1 MFLLVQD
8 FMSRGALTLSPD
20 ASMFEAMR
28 LCHDRRIRHI
38 PILENDRLVGIVSD
52 RDIRAVSPP
61 LGDSQRVSTMKEK
74 RVVDVMTRK
83 VVTTHPQDTIVHAS
97 REMYERRINAL
108 PVVAEEALVGIITT
122 SDVMRAL
129 VMISGG
135 LEPGV
140 SRIAVR
146 ARKPGVLGEVAD
158 IIREQGVDVFSVLS
172 SPQKVSAYDRTLVFQ
187 LVIKDPSSVVRSLE
201 EAGFEVSWSDSTVP
215 SDEVAR

>member
-1 MFLLVQD
+1 MT
-8 FMSRGALTLSPD
+8 RGALTLSPD

-28 LCHDRRIRHI
+28 LCHDRRLRHI
-38 PILENDRLVGIVSD
+38 PILEDDRLVGIISD
-52 RDIRAVSPP
+52 RDIRDVSPP
-61 LGDSQRVSTMKEK
+61 LGDSHRVSTMKEK
-74 RVVDVMTRK
+74 RVGDVMTPK
-83 VVTTHPQDTIVHAS
+83 VVTTHPQDTIVHAA

-108 PVVAEEALVGIITT
+108 PVVTEEGLVGIITT

-129 VMISGG
+129 VTFSGG

-146 ARKPGVLGEVAD
+146 ARKPGALAEVAD

-172 SPQKVSAYDRTLVFQ
+172 SPQKISAYDRTLLFH
-187 LVIKDPSSVVRSLE
+187 LMIKDPSSVVRSLKG
-201 EAGFEVSWSDSTVP
+201 AGFEVFWSDNTVP

>member
-1 MFLLVQD
+1 VVLLVQD
-8 FMSRGALTLSPD
+8 FMTRGALTLSPD

-28 LCHDRRIRHI
+28 LCHDRRLRHI
-38 PILENDRLVGIVSD
+38 PILEDDRLVGIISD
-52 RDIRAVSPP
+52 RDIRDVSPP
-61 LGDSQRVSTMKEK
+61 LGDSHRVSTMKEK
-74 RVVDVMTRK
+74 RVGDVMTPK
-83 VVTTHPQDTIVHAS
+83 VVTTHPQDTIVHAA

-108 PVVAEEALVGIITT
+108 PVVTEEGLVGIITT

-129 VMISGG
+129 VTFSGG

-146 ARKPGVLGEVAD
+146 ARKPGALAEVAD

-172 SPQKVSAYDRTLVFQ
+172 SPQKISAYDRTLLFH
-187 LVIKDPSSVVRSLE
+187 LMIKDPSSVVRSLKG
-201 EAGFEVSWSDSTVP
+201 AGFEVSWSDNTVS

>member
-1 MFLLVQD
+1 VVLLVQD
-8 FMSRGALTLSPD
+8 FMRRGALTLSPD

-38 PILENDRLVGIVSD
+38 PILEDERLVGIISD
-52 RDIRAVSPP
+52 RDIRDVSPP
-61 LGDSQRVSTMKEK
+61 LGDSHRVSTMKEK
-74 RVVDVMTRK
+74 RVGDVMTPK
-83 VVTTHPQDTIVHAS
+83 VVTTHPQDTIVHAA

-108 PVVAEEALVGIITT
+108 PVVTEEGLVGIITT

-129 VMISGG
+129 VTFSGG

-146 ARKPGVLGEVAD
+146 ARKPGALAEVAD

-172 SPQKVSAYDRTLVFQ
+172 SPQKISAYDRTLLFH
-187 LVIKDPSSVVRSLE
+187 LMIKDPSSVVRSLKG
-201 EAGFEVSWSDSTVP
+201 AGFEVSWSDNTVP

>member
-1 MFLLVQD
+1 MVLLVQD
-8 FMSRGALTLSPD
+8 FMRRGALTLSPD

-52 RDIRAVSPP
+52 RDIRDVSPP

-74 RVVDVMTRK
+74 RVGDVMTPK
-83 VVTTHPQDTIVHAS
+83 VVTTHPQDTIVHAAQ
-97 REMYERRINAL
+97 EMYERRINAL
-108 PVVAEEALVGIITT
+108 PVVAEEGLVGIITT

-129 VMISGG
+129 VTFSGG
-135 LEPGV
+135 IEPGV

-146 ARKPGVLGEVAD
+146 ARKPGVLADVAG

-172 SPQKVSAYDRTLVFQ
+172 SPQKVSAYDRTLLFH
-187 LVIKDPSSVVRSLE
+187 LFIKDPSSVVRSLE
-201 EAGFEVSWSDSTVP
+201 GLGYEVSWSDTTVP